1 MTQRELAEQR
11 LRQAFD
17 EAYAFDA
24 TSTSNITWQEW
35 IERCARIEAD
45 AIRKA
50 IDARD
55 VEWMGV
61 TEERTPEWERDLY
74 PWHAVLPTTGKPDNG

>member
-1 MTQRELAEQR
+1 MTPREQAEQR
-11 LRQAFD
+11 LREKMAEQVTINL
-17 EAYAFDA
+17 DA
-24 TSTSNITWQEW
+24 WAA
-35 IERCARIEAD
+35 RCARIAAD

-55 VEWMGV
+55 MEWMGV